1 MDQTDE
7 QLALAAI
14 GGDAHAFGILVERLR
29 GPLVGYITG
38 LTRSRDDAE
47 EVAQEAF
54 LAAWRNL
61 DGLREPERIAG
72 WIYRIAR
79 NLAAKKPQAV
89 LTMPL
94 EGDPAAPQTDQHQAD
109 RITALL
115 AAVAQL
121 SEPHREVISRKH
133 FLGASGQQ
141 IAEQL
146 GIAPGTVRSRLS
158 RAYDELRSLLDEQ
171 TISKCNSGEVP

>member
-29 GPLVGYITG
+29 RPLVGYITG

-61 DGLREPERIAG
+61 DGLREPGRIAG

-79 NLAAKKPQAV
+79 NLAVKKAKTV
-89 LTMPL
+89 STVPL
-94 EGDPAAPQTDQHQAD
+94 ENDPAAQADQRQAD

-158 RAYDELRSLLDEQ
+158 RAYDELRSLLNDQ
-171 TISKCNSGEVP
+171 AID